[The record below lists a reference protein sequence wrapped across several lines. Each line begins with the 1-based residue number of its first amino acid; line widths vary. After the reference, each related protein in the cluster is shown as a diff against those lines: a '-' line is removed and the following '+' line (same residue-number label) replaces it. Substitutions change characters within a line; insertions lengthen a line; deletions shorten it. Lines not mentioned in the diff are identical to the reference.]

1 MNPGSSMKAWIQ
13 ASRAP
18 FFVATLIP
26 LGLGGVLSWRMGAWS
41 LGRWMIVLTASFLVH
56 LATNLANDYFEY
68 FEGVDDGD
76 SIGGSRV
83 IQEGKISP
91 SQIGAAIV
99 ALYIL
104 ALCCGIWILYLSRLW
119 GLALLMVFAFGSS
132 LFYTAPPIRYGYYGL
147 GEIFV
152 GINMGPVMVAGSNA
166 ALAGRFTFEA
176 FWVSLPIALMVAM
189 ILYYQSLS
197 DIDDDRAVGKITL
210 AVRFGKPGAIWGVR
224 FFMAASVMSIVAL
237 VGYGVLKPISYISLL
252 TIIQAL
258 RIDRMISLTEDWKQ
272 LHDKGSAVRLFYLAN
287 GTIVILGVF

>member
-1 MNPGSSMKAWIQ
+1 
-13 ASRAP
+13 
-18 FFVATLIP
+18 
-26 LGLGGVLSWRMGAWS
+26 
-41 LGRWMIVLTASFLVH
+41 MIVLTASFLVH

-152 GINMGPVMVAGSNA
+152 GINMGPVMVVGSNA

-287 GTIVILGVF
+287 GIIVILGVF

>member
-26 LGLGGVLSWRMGAWS
+26 LGLGGALSWRMGAWS

-99 ALYIL
+99 VLYIL
-104 ALCCGIWILYLSRLW
+104 ALCCGLWILYLSRLW

-152 GINMGPVMVAGSNA
+152 GINMGPVMVVGSNA

-176 FWVSLPIALMVAM
+176 FWVSHPDSPHGRYDSV
-189 ILYYQSLS
+189 LS
-197 DIDDDRAVGKITL
+197 IS
-210 AVRFGKPGAIWGVR
+210 VRHR
-224 FFMAASVMSIVAL
+224 
-237 VGYGVLKPISYISLL
+237 
-252 TIIQAL
+252 
-258 RIDRMISLTEDWKQ
+258 
-272 LHDKGSAVRLFYLAN
+272 
-287 GTIVILGVF
+287 